1 MTAHVY
7 EDHYKEKHHFSFGQN
22 WQSFLKKLTPERL
35 AEAKKSL
42 QQFLGQ
48 NSLKGKTFVDIGC
61 GSGLFSLAAVQ
72 LGAERVVSVDVDD
85 FSVEC
90 ARYLKEQYAP
100 HAKWDIKKGS
110 ALDKAFMASL
120 GHFDVVYSWGVLHHT
135 GDMARALEHVSHLV
149 KPSGLLFL
157 AIYNKFTR
165 KDGLIPVLL
174 VGSSDF
180 WLRVKR
186 RYNTGGF
193 LTKKLLVAAYYLYHG
208 VSALFMLKNPFNV
221 SKTSRRGMAFH
232 TNVLDWLG
240 GYPYEYATADEL
252 IYFFSERGLYCVRL
266 DSAKTLA
273 CHQILF
279 KRVS

>member
-1 MTAHVY
+1 MTSHVY
-7 EDHYKEKHHFSFGQN
+7 EDHYKEKRHFSFGQN
-22 WQSFLKKLTPERL
+22 WQNFLKKFTPERL
-35 AEAKKSL
+35 EEAKKSL
-42 QQFLGQ
+42 QQFLEQ
-48 NSLKGKTFVDIGC
+48 KNLKGKSFVDIGC
-61 GSGLFSLAAVQ
+61 GSGLFSLAAVE
-72 LGAERVVSVDVDD
+72 LGAEHVVSVDVDD

-90 ARYLKEQYAP
+90 AHYLKEQYAP
-100 HAKWDIKKGS
+100 HAKWNIKKGS

-135 GDMARALEHVSHLV
+135 GDMARALDHVSYLV

-165 KDGLIPVLL
+165 KDGLIPILL

-186 RYNTGGF
+186 LYNTGGI
-193 LTKKLLVAAYYLYHG
+193 LTQKILVVLYYLYYG
-208 VSALFMLKNPFNV
+208 VSSICMLKNPFNV
-221 SKTSRRGMAFH
+221 SKTSRRGMSFH

-240 GYPYEYATADEL
+240 GYPYEYATIDEL
-252 IYFFSERGLYCVRL
+252 IRYFSERGLYCL
-266 DSAKTLA
+266 HTESAKTLA

-279 KRVS
+279 KRF